1 MIVTL
6 KVHRSNG
13 RQVTDLVMVP
23 EQDETA
29 AVCLA
34 LDAAVLAYPGAK
46 SIRWE
51 SVVASDPCEDVCW
64 LGEPK

>member
-13 RQVTDLVMVP
+13 RKVTDSVMVP

-29 AVCLA
+29 AVCRA
-34 LDAAVLAYPGAK
+34 LDAAILAYPGAK
-46 SIRWE
+46 SITWD
-51 SVVASDPCEDVCW
+51 SAVASDPCEEVRW
-64 LGEPK
+64 IGEPE

>member
-23 EQDETA
+23 EQNETA
-29 AVCLA
+29 AVCRA

-46 SIRWE
+46 SIRWDSVAE
-51 SVVASDPCEDVCW
+51 SESCDDVCW
-64 LGEPK
+64 IGNPE